1 MTAFSAWSRLV
12 RRLPGPAARFLVE
25 RLMVRGLMFG
35 WPPNRR
41 AARANLRRILTHQGR
56 PAADADTA
64 ALLDESL
71 TLYARFL
78 LFMAGH
84 PDELAAS
91 RERMDLPLL
100 PALKALGAEKRGV
113 ILVTPNYGLVGHAL
127 SALTDLGIPVNLPI
141 LNRAFL
147 SHHDPE
153 VYSRIRTV
161 GSSAA
166 ACLRGLAA
174 GEVVATIADINFLP
188 RRIATPFFGAPAPV
202 GYAAARLAR
211 SSGAPILPVYATV
224 IGERCS
230 FENDAVLRPEGK
242 TLAELHAAVAGSME
256 RYIARRPGQWMVY
269 EDFWD
274 LRAMDFKYG
283 LVRRLARWS

>member
-12 RRLPGPAARFLVE
+12 RRLPGPVARFLVE

-41 AARANLRRILTHQGR
+41 AARANMRRILSHQGQS
-56 PAADADTA
+56 AADSDTA
-64 ALLDESL
+64 ALLDESM
-71 TLYARFL
+71 TLYSRFL

-84 PDELAAS
+84 PDEMTAS

-100 PALKALGAEKRGV
+100 PTLKALGGEKRGV

-127 SALTDLGIPVNLPI
+127 SALTDIGIPVNLPI

-188 RRIATPFFGAPAPV
+188 RRITTNFFGAPAPV
-202 GYAAARLAR
+202 GYAAARLSQ
-211 SSGAPILPVYATV
+211 SSGAPILPVYATAE
-224 IGERCS
+224 GDRCR
-230 FENDAVLRPEGK
+230 FECDEPLRPEGK

-256 RYIARRPGQWMVY
+256 RFIARRPGQWMVF

-274 LRAMDFKYG
+274 LRGMNLKYR
-283 LVRRLARWS
+283 LARRLARWS